1 MASSSS
7 STFRASPAAN
17 GSSYD
22 VFLSFRGEDTRDS
35 FADHLFDALKRA
47 GIGTFRDNEE
57 INRGE
62 DLKPEIETAV
72 KRSRASIVVLSKN
85 YATST
90 WCLDELMLILEQRR
104 ECGHFVLPVFY
115 HVDPSDVRNQ
125 NATFAIEVK
134 ASSRWTN
141 HNVNLWKK
149 ALKEVADLAG
159 MVLSG
164 PETEFL
170 KEIVDTIYNKLD
182 RKEVHLPI
190 NLTGMATRYKDIHS
204 WLHRSDAKF
213 LAICGMGGSGKTTL
227 ARYIVYSNCQNFES
241 ISIVEDIGS
250 RCKEPHDLL
259 QIQEKLFA
267 DISGGKK
274 RKIPSVC
281 QGTFKIE
288 EALQVK
294 KALIVLDDIV
304 EPSQLA
310 ALLGCG
316 DINPQSK
323 IIITSRKNNIG
334 KWIESRSWGCQEY
347 QMKLLDDDESLE
359 LLSRHAFGSKT
370 QMEGYEELSKQVL
383 QYCEGNPLALEVLG
397 SSLAQDN
404 SILFWKSTLSLLG
417 RDINV
422 GIQRVLIRSYNSLPH
437 DSNKELFLHIACFF
451 VGKDMDYVVKILEH
465 DYSAVSGI
473 KTLTN
478 RCLLSV
484 SSNKKL
490 MMHPLL
496 QEMGRTIVHQ
506 ESPKDPAKRSRVWLN
521 KDSYDVLRKGKG
533 SETMEGLALDMQML
547 KEEKYAFKSSN
558 LKTDA
563 LEKMDKLKL
572 LQLNFV
578 QMSGSYGKLSED
590 LRWLCWLGFHL
601 RTIPS
606 DLFMGNLVAIDM
618 SYSNIEIFEP
628 PMVLQSLQIL
638 NLKDSYNLSEI
649 RNMSMIPHLETLI
662 LWNCHNLVRVCET
675 IKDLTS
681 LALLNMT
688 GCKNLC
694 KMEQTHL
701 LVGVEASTSGGRVA
715 EQSSFSFPHSLHQL
729 FLKDCS
735 LECNKSFPLSFSV
748 QISLQYLNLGNSLF
762 EFLPCYDH
770 LKNLRVLDLS
780 LCARLKW
787 LLCLPSTLAELYIYY
802 CMSLEKISFQS
813 HRFTLQEFGYEG
825 CISLSEIEGFIKL
838 VPVAKL
844 EENDLGHMKWLKE
857 YQNCEVRLVGDD
869 ELTIGR
875 SLCLQMV
882 YEFNIMSTSLPN
894 IKDPNMKPEYV
905 SRLSSLSF
913 DVPLCPKNKSLKG
926 LDVTIR
932 YTISDDN
939 DWGWFCKISTNNGV
953 DLMYNPK
960 VFGRPDCGEVG
971 IWLSYWPIGNTLNVG
986 DKINVSII
994 VMSGVEVHEC
1004 GVSLFYTDDK
1014 EPEENLEN
1022 NKGWIEIIGGDLSGF
1037 ELSTGAY
1044 YLCRRDFFELM
1055 EVDRQCPDWFR
1066 ILVGDTIDYTEVRG
1080 WRKTGRPKQMNTS
1093 FTELK
1098 TVRCIVHGPE
1108 LEEIYK
1114 ITEMS
1119 KSSSIDKP
1127 LESTSSMLG
1136 EMMKSATSSTSTDTT
1151 MQAGSKPTMETLE
1164 EENLITN
1171 EARKISVDLGTRL
1184 TPMATVPEDEVHEDE
1199 ELSDIKGQINSIQEK
1214 IMIWERDESMI
1225 WDSNPEQAKEYLRTV
1240 VEAKRL
1246 SEVLESLNLTEDD
1259 RALLR
1264 NVNALLQSSMA
1275 KIEEKFR
1282 DILIHNC
1289 QNFEPEHSVRFSFFS
1304 SEDDGLY
1311 ENSVISYGDNSNSID
1326 SSFQGDSIISHGA
1339 EVLMMDIVN
1348 PVVIPDLKGIANSMF
1363 DSNCGRECSQAFI
1376 SVRKDALD
1384 DCLLILEIE
1393 KLSVEDIIKMEWVV
1407 LNSKIKRWIKG
1418 IKIFVRILDF
1428 AEAITVGPHQPENL
1442 LRILEMYEVLSDLM
1456 PDIEKLYSDE
1466 NGFYIRSQYRDV
1478 LTRVGDYVKATSIEF
1493 KKAVEGNSS
1502 NTAFP
1507 GGGIHH
1513 LTRYVMNYIKSLTNF
1528 RDSLNM
1534 CLKDERVGDNQESS
1548 SSPYTSPHH
1557 EDDSINV
1564 NSSSSP
1570 MALYFGSELR
1580 NRCTAS
1586 IKGDVN

>member
-7 STFRASPAAN
+7 SSIRGSPVAN

-35 FADHLFDALKRA
+35 FTDHLFDALKRA

-62 DLKPEIETAV
+62 DLKPEIQTAV

-90 WCLDELMLILEQRR
+90 WCLDELMFILEQRR

-204 WLHRSDAKF
+204 WLNGSNAKF

-241 ISIVEDIGS
+241 VSIVEDIGS

-397 SSLAQDN
+397 SSLGQDN

-533 SETMEGLALDMQML
+533 SKTMEGLALDMQML
-547 KEEKYAFKSSN
+547 KEEKYSFKSSN
-558 LKTDA
+558 LKTDG
-563 LEKMDKLKL
+563 LENMDKLKL

-578 QMSGSYGKLSED
+578 QMSGSYGNLSED

-694 KMEQTHL
+694 KTEAHM

-715 EQSSFSFPHSLHQL
+715 EQPFFSFPHSLHRL

-787 LLCLPSTLAELYIYY
+787 LLYLPSRLAELYIYY
-802 CMSLEKISFQS
+802 CTSLEKISFQS

-825 CISLSEIEGFIKL
+825 CIHLSEIEGFIKL
-838 VPVAKL
+838 VPVANL

-875 SLCLQMV
+875 SLCLQML

-894 IKDPNMKPEYV
+894 IKDPNMNPDYV
-905 SRLSSLSF
+905 SELSSLSF

-939 DWGWFCKISTNNGV
+939 DWGWFCKISTDNGV

-960 VFGRPDCGEVG
+960 VYGRPDCGEVG
-971 IWLSYWPIGNTLNVG
+971 IWLSYWPIRNTLNVG
-986 DKINVSII
+986 DKVNVSII

-1004 GVSLFYTDDK
+1004 GVSLVYMDDK

-1037 ELSTGAY
+1037 ELSSGAY

-1119 KSSSIDKP
+1119 KSSSVDKP

-1214 IMIWERDESMI
+1214 IMILERDESMI
-1225 WDSNPEQAKEYLRTV
+1225 WDSDPEQAKEYLRTV
-1240 VEAKRL
+1240 VEDKRL
-1246 SEVLESLNLTEDD
+1246 SEVLE
-1259 RALLR
+1259 
-1264 NVNALLQSSMA
+1264 
-1275 KIEEKFR
+1275 I
-1282 DILIHNC
+1282 
-1289 QNFEPEHSVRFSFFS
+1289 
-1304 SEDDGLY
+1304 
-1311 ENSVISYGDNSNSID
+1311 
-1326 SSFQGDSIISHGA
+1326 
-1339 EVLMMDIVN
+1339 N

-1407 LNSKIKRWIKG
+1407 LNSKIKRWTKG

-1428 AEAITVGPHQPENL
+1428 AEAIAVRPRQPENL
-1442 LRILEMYEVLSDLM
+1442 LRILEVYEVLSDLM
-1456 PDIEKLYSDE
+1456 PDIDKLYSDE

-1493 KKAVEGNSS
+1493 KNAVGVNSS

-1507 GGGIHH
+1507 DGGIHP
-1513 LTRYVMNYIKSLTNF
+1513 LTRYVMNYLTLLIYFSN
-1528 RDSLNM
+1528 SLNM
-1534 CLKDERVGDNQESS
+1534 CLKDDHVGGNKESS
-1548 SSPYTSPHH
+1548 SSPHTSPGH
-1557 EDDSINV
+1557 EDDSINE

-1570 MALYFGSELR
+1570 MALYVPSELR
-1580 NRCTAS
+1580 NHCIAS